1 MDFKID
7 YISTKECPGPYPYNH
22 FSNCQRC
29 DYFQKLTMNNNT
41 IKVVCTYLEWN
52 QETEYNKH
60 DRHEMS

>member
-1 MDFKID
+1 
-7 YISTKECPGPYPYNH
+7 
-22 FSNCQRC
+22 
-29 DYFQKLTMNNNT
+29 MNNNT